1 MDLDSK
7 FDVVGF
13 GALNVD
19 LIYQI
24 DSTAVPEVMRR
35 GRAGT
40 ETALSREEMYPLLQQ
55 LERFGQLKG
64 KAGGGQAANTV
75 TALSRMGFR
84 CGYIGCVGDDEE
96 GSFLIDTLESV
107 DAAGVLRRGKSGI
120 CLVVLDETGER
131 TMCVFPNANDTISYG
146 EVSADYASATE
157 LIYFTSF
164 VGDQPLDAQ
173 RELAKEVGGQC
184 RIALDP
190 GELYARR
197 GLGKLREIVERAE
210 VVFATDSEM
219 ETLTGMGYRR
229 GCQELLR
236 IGATVVACKRGDKG
250 SYVVSADGAFEVPAG
265 TVEVVDKTGAGDVY
279 AAGFI
284 AGLLRNA
291 PLAACAAFA
300 SRVAAKSITGYGRSR
315 YPDASDLADLQL

>member
-24 DSTAVPEVMRR
+24 DAAAVPEVVRR
-35 GRAGT
+35 GSAGM
-40 ETALSREEMYPLLQQ
+40 ETALSREEMYPLLQH
-55 LERFGQLKG
+55 LERFGQLKD
-64 KAGGGQAANTV
+64 KEGGGQAANTV
-75 TALSRMGFR
+75 AALARMGFR
-84 CGYIGCVGDDEE
+84 CGYVGCVGDDEE
-96 GSFLIDTLESV
+96 GAFLIDTLESV
-107 DAAGVLRRGKSGI
+107 DTAGVMRRGKSGI
-120 CLVVLDETGER
+120 CVVALNDTGER
-131 TMCVFPNANDTISYG
+131 TMCVFPNANDTISYDQ
-146 EVSADYASATE
+146 VNADYASATE
-157 LIYFTSF
+157 FIYLTSF
-164 VGDQPLDAQ
+164 VGDRPLDAQ
-173 RELAKEVGGQC
+173 RELVKEVGSQC

-197 GLGKLREIVERAE
+197 GLGELREIIERAE
-210 VVFATDSEM
+210 VVFATDSEI
-219 ETLTGMGYRR
+219 ETLTGMDCQR
-229 GCQELLR
+229 GCQRLLR

-250 SYVVSADGAFEVPAG
+250 SYVVSAEGAFEVPAE

-291 PLAACAAFA
+291 PLEACAAFA
-300 SRVAAKSITGYGRSR
+300 TRVAAKSITGYGRSC
-315 YPDASDLADLQL
+315 YPDASDLAHLQS